1 MKSLALTFATL
12 FLASTL
18 HGQAPAPAGQTLPAV
33 KVDIKRVTVSEQP
46 TPQFSASNVKDK
58 RWRPKNWIEVDVE
71 FDIQV
76 PADAGGRNGSYSGL
90 QLNIYLAL
98 QHTTKDGKREVAQ
111 GTLDLLSVPA
121 GETCHALAY
130 ISPASMRAIFMK
142 DTVTAST
149 DIQGWGVE
157 FIAEGQ
163 RVAADAKPVNG
174 PWWEKTD
181 ALAILPGLLLNKLQT
196 PFAPLWGDYDVP
208 VKAK

>member
-1 MKSLALTFATL
+1 MKSLALTFAIL
-12 FLASTL
+12 LIAADL
-18 HGQAPAPAGQTLPAV
+18 HAQAPAAATLPAV

-46 TPQFSASNVKDK
+46 TPQFSAGNVNEK

-71 FDIQV
+71 FDIKV
-76 PADAGGRNGSYSGL
+76 PADAGGRNGSYSSM

-98 QHTTKDGKREVAQ
+98 QHMTKEGKREVLQ
-111 GTLDLLSVPA
+111 GTLDLETIPA

-130 ISPASMRAIFMK
+130 VSPAAMRAIFQK
-142 DTVTAST
+142 DTVTASS
-149 DIQGWGVE
+149 DIQGWGIE

-174 PWWEKTD
+174 PWWEKTE
-181 ALAILPGLLLNKLQT
+181 ALAMLQGLVLNKMQT

>member
-1 MKSLALTFATL
+1 MKSLALTLATL
-12 FLASTL
+12 FLATAL
-18 HGQAPAPAGQTLPAV
+18 HAQAPAEQTLPAV

-46 TPQFSASNVKDK
+46 TPQFNAGNVKEK

-71 FDIQV
+71 FDIKV
-76 PADAGGRNGSYSGL
+76 PADAGGRNGTYSAM

-98 QHTTKDGKREVAQ
+98 QHTTKDGKREVIQ
-111 GTLDLLSVPA
+111 GTLDLQTIPA

-130 ISPASMRAIFMK
+130 VSPASMRAIFQK
-142 DTVTAST
+142 DNVTASS

-163 RVAADAKPVNG
+163 RIAADSSVGKSA
-174 PWWEKTD
+174 WWEKTEAF
-181 ALAILPGLLLNKLQT
+181 ALMQGLLLNKLQT